1 MGNWRTVNVVGTMSA
16 ADAAKLRDLL
26 DWGDYMRRGS
36 FASGDLQPPPEAEC
50 LSFSSASP
58 GLCGLGAW
66 PAETMNRC
74 GNLHERDY
82 SVADVHRAVEI
93 LVRLAPSMLLKVHC
107 GGEYESDV
115 CVATISVGE
124 GLVVIGKPEQ
134 ATVSAPSTA
143 QMYANLVTNMT
154 R

>member
-1 MGNWRTVNVVGTMSA
+1 MGNWRTCNIAGTMSA
-16 ADAAKLRDLL
+16 EHAATLREAL
-26 DWGDYMRRGS
+26 DYGDYT
-36 FASGDLQPPPEAEC
+36 ASIDAMPPGVDC
-50 LSFSSASP
+50 LAFSSAHP

-82 SVADVHRAVEI
+82 SVQDVAKALEA
-93 LVRLAPSMLLKVHC
+93 LVRIAPSMLLKVHC
-107 GGEYESDV
+107 GGEYESEQ

-124 GLVVIGKPEQ
+124 GLVVVGKPERE
-134 ATVSAPSTA
+134 TVDVPSDE
-143 QMYANLVTNMT
+143 QVLGNLARNLL